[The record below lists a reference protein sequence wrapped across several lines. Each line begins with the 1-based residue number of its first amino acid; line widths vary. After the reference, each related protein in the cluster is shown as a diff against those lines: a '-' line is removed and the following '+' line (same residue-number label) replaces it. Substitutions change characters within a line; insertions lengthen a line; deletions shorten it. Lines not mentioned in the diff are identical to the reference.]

1 MTKNSR
7 NRSAPMLKGV
17 ALSLVASLFAAC
29 GSEPE
34 PTPPPPV
41 EDTVFRDMAGAVDKA
56 RAVEGTV
63 QQHKEGLDRAL
74 EQNENPTAE

>member
-1 MTKNSR
+1 MIDQSR
-7 NRSAPMLKGV
+7 NRSASTLLGA
-17 ALSLVASLFAAC
+17 ALSLAASLLSGC

-41 EDTVFRDMAGAVDKA
+41 EETVFRDMAGAVDKA

-63 QQHKEGLDRAL
+63 QQHKQELDRAL
-74 EQNENPTAE
+74 EQQENPSAE